1 MFRYPWGL
9 LPRIGSRIELSQ
21 KEAAHED
28 LDEVLGIIWEQ
39 SEHNLPVCRLRCA
52 AVSSYCSRG
61 ALQAGASSV
70 KVLEIQLRL
79 LDDMAVVRSWK
90 RACELMHRYVD
101 ALLARVR
108 PVRATSMEQTVA
120 RMREIMR
127 ESMASAP
134 SLAQHAAAFGVSV
147 GHLSRCFA
155 TIAGCTFQQETRR
168 LRMKRAVELLIGT
181 NLKVAAIAEE
191 VGIADASRFILEF
204 RKELGVTPG
213 EYRRIHCRTAP
224 VVYRKGAEGLE
235 RVAEEPFAAMGLASE
250 RRAD

>member
-21 KEAAHED
+21 KDAAHRD
-28 LDEVLGIIWEQ
+28 LDEVLAIIWEQ
-39 SEHNLPVCRLRCA
+39 SDRNLPVCRLRCA

-70 KVLEIQLRL
+70 KVLEIQLHF
-79 LDDMAVVRSWK
+79 LDDMAAVRSWT
-90 RACELMHRYVD
+90 RASHLMHRYVD
-101 ALLARVR
+101 ALLSRVR
-108 PVRATSMEQTVA
+108 PVQATSLEQTVA
-120 RMREIMR
+120 RIREIMR

-134 SLAQHAAAFGVSV
+134 SLAQHAAAFGVSA

-168 LRMKRAVELLIGT
+168 LRMDRAVQLLIGT

-191 VGIADASRFILEF
+191 VGIPDTSRFILEF

-213 EYRRIHCRTAP
+213 AYRRTHCRTAP
-224 VVYRKGAEGLE
+224 LKGSS
-235 RVAEEPFAAMGLASE
+235 R
-250 RRAD
+250 D